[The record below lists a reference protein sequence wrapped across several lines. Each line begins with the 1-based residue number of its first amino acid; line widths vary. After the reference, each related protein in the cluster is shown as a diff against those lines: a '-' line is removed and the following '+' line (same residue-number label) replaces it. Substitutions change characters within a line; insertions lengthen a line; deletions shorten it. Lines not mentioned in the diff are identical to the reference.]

1 MRTTFDQ
8 YLFTQTALDSGSL
21 TMLGAV
27 IHQLPEAGEYRGT
40 VHHGEDVE
48 STFYIK
54 VDKSSP
60 VAQVNID
67 LAQPRQQFRKDSD
80 CCSGRQAGNEYTVN
94 PKGFTLFHVSNGAG
108 GYYVHLRKADEDP
121 KQKVFDSRQLEE
133 GDVFS
138 AVIIRPGAYSI
149 ANASTKA
156 KGEVSVAYPK
166 IGKLPYR
173 PPKPVRVDCTPEY
186 FEPKKIELQPGQA
199 ILFHF
204 KTRSRIRIEL
214 TKPDDGPRRAKE
226 AARVGWQKLALPKE
240 QA

>member
-8 YLFTQTALDSGSL
+8 YLFTQTALDSGSI

-27 IHQLPEAGEYRGT
+27 IHQLAEPGEYRGT

-54 VDKSSP
+54 VDKSSS

-67 LAQPRQQFRKDSD
+67 LAHARQDVRKDSD
-80 CCSGRQAGNEYTVN
+80 CCSGGRSGHEYTVN
-94 PKGFTLFHVSNGAG
+94 PKGFTLFHVSSGAG
-108 GYYVHLRKADEDP
+108 GYYVHLRKAVEDP

-149 ANASTKA
+149 ANALTKA
-156 KGEVSVAYPK
+156 RGEVSVAYPK

-173 PPKPVRVDCTPEY
+173 PPKPVRVDCTPEL
-186 FEPKKIELQPGQA
+186 FDPKKIELQPGQA

-214 TKPDDGPRRAKE
+214 VKPDDGPRRPE
-226 AARVGWQKLALPKE
+226 QAARVGWEKMALPRE
-240 QA
+240 QG